1 MGTFGLLFPRKRPAD
16 PTNSTMRN
24 GSLATFLLLAV
35 VAPAQTFVVDASN
48 GPGTD
53 YTSLATATA
62 AAPSGSVLMI
72 RAGSYTQFTID
83 AKSLTLLADAGV
95 VVAQSAAGGPAIDIT
110 NLAAGQDVVIDEVLV
125 AASLP
130 NETVR
135 CMNCQGAI
143 LIDSPLMA
151 STSSEV
157 WIHATNCDRL
167 VLRDVVPAGAGT
179 VNLRMHVDG
188 CHTVL
193 EHCVFGGLS
202 ITTTIVQQGG
212 RLDLVDSRASAQWPL
227 PTVQP
232 PVILNGGELHLLG
245 TSYVQGA
252 YGSVIGTGSVWIDA
266 GVTLSHTIAAAGVT
280 VVMKP
285 TSSLRTTFTGTALQA
300 TLKAPNGWFGAI
312 AVSLPGPRVQ
322 VPGMDDEV
330 WLDGGSLQF
339 VAQGVTGPGAPIVAS
354 VPWSLGLLV
363 GYPSMWQG
371 VTYDPTDGLQ
381 VSNPS
386 LLVLR

>member
-1 MGTFGLLFPRKRPAD
+1 MQAMNFAALFV
-16 PTNSTMRN
+16 
-24 GSLATFLLLAV
+24 LAV
-35 VAPAQTFVVDASN
+35 AVPAQTFVVDIAN

-53 YTSLATATA
+53 FTSLAAATA
-62 AAPSGSVLMI
+62 AAPSGSVLRI
-72 RAGSYTQFTID
+72 RAGAYTGCAID
-83 AKSLTLLADAGV
+83 AKGLTLLADAGV
-95 VVAQSAAGGPAIDIT
+95 VVAQTAAGGPAIDIT

-125 AASLP
+125 AASLA

-135 CMNCQGAI
+135 CTNCQGAI

-151 STSSEV
+151 STSSEL
-157 WIHATNCDRL
+157 WILATNCDRL

-179 VNLRMHVDG
+179 VNLRLNVVG
-188 CHTVL
+188 CTTVL
-193 EHCVFGGLS
+193 EQCVFGGVL

-212 RLDLVDSRASAQWPL
+212 RLDLVDTTASAPWPL

-245 TSYVQGA
+245 TSRVLGA
-252 YGSVIGTGSVWIDA
+252 YSSISGTGSVWIDA
-266 GVTLSHTIAAAGVT
+266 GVTTSLIVAPGVT
-280 VVMKP
+280 AVVKP
-285 TSSLRTTFTGTALQA
+285 TSSLRTTFTGTALEA
-300 TLKAPNGWFGAI
+300 TLKTPNGWFGAI
-312 AVSLPGPRVQ
+312 AISLPGPRVQ
-322 VPGMDDEV
+322 VPGMEDEV

-339 VAQGVTGPGAPIVAS
+339 LASGLMGPGTPVVAS

-371 VTYDPTDGLQ
+371 VTFDPIDGLQ

>member
-1 MGTFGLLFPRKRPAD
+1 MHLRLLAA
-16 PTNSTMRN
+16 
-24 GSLATFLLLAV
+24 SLFLLASALS
-35 VAPAQTFVVDASN
+35 AQTFVVDAGN

-53 YTSLATATA
+53 YTSLAAATA
-62 AAPSGSVLMI
+62 AVPSGSTLRI
-72 RAGSYTQFTID
+72 RAGSYAGFVID

-95 VVAQSAAGGPAIDIT
+95 VVSQTAAGGPAIGIT

-125 AASLP
+125 AASLA

-135 CMNCQGAI
+135 CTNCQGAV

-151 STSSEV
+151 SPSTEL
-157 WIHATNCDRL
+157 WIRATNCDRL
-167 VLRDVVPAGAGT
+167 VLRDVRAAAPGI
-179 VNLRMHVDG
+179 VNLRLNVEG

-193 EHCVFGGLS
+193 ERCVFGGLS

-212 RLDLVDSRASAQWPL
+212 RLDLVDTTASAAWPL

-232 PVILNGGELHLLG
+232 PVILNGGELHVLG
-245 TSYVQGA
+245 TSRVLGA
-252 YGSVIGTGSVWIDA
+252 YGSVTGSGSAWIDA
-266 GVTLSHTIAAAGVT
+266 GVTLSHTIVAPGLIVVT
-280 VVMKP
+280 RP
-285 TSSLRTTFTGTALQA
+285 TSSLRTTFTGTHAEA
-300 TLKAPNGWFGAI
+300 TLTAPNGWFGAI

-339 VAQGVTGPGAPIVAS
+339 VAQGLTGPGTPVVAS
-354 VPWSLGLLV
+354 LPYTPGALV

-371 VTYDPTDGLQ
+371 VTYDPVDGLQ

-386 LLVLR
+386 VLILR